1 MSVRIRFVLILTL
14 VVSLILLSSFFII
27 YTLYA
32 HTREQ
37 DFNKRLWAQ
46 AYKEYT
52 TYYNITDT
60 DKTVIS
66 KLANY
71 LPGSPIGFQSVLF
84 DSAYNILFTA
94 PKQLNYKVDI
104 KLMQTIKELEVSEF
118 FRGNTQGV
126 GLYLDRYGHKGYV
139 IATGY
144 DKYGLARLASL
155 RLIMIS
161 VAIGTIL
168 TIGLFALYYVIVV
181 TRPLVN
187 LSVQMRRITENNLR
201 QRVDVGKGK
210 ASSNEIVQI
219 ALNFNNMLDRLDKA
233 FQLQKN
239 FVHHASHE
247 LRTPLATMMAQTESA
262 LRKNLTVTEAK
273 EVLESLKEDQ
283 QEMIDLTNSLL
294 LLSQYENISYSSN
307 WPIVRIDEVIYDSI
321 ATAQKTNE
329 DININF
335 EFTATPEKE
344 AYLCIQGNE
353 PLLRSAFRN
362 IIKNAYKYSDNKS
375 LTITMEAYANAV
387 HIHFD
392 NTGPT
397 INAEDI
403 DRLFLAFF
411 RGTNAAQKKGF
422 GLGLAIVKRIIELH
436 KGTVKY
442 RVIAGNINRFT
453 ILFFMP

>member
-1 MSVRIRFVLILTL
+1 MLFR
-14 VVSLILLSSFFII
+14 
-27 YTLYA
+27 
-32 HTREQ
+32 
-37 DFNKRLWAQ
+37 
-46 AYKEYT
+46 
-52 TYYNITDT
+52 
-60 DKTVIS
+60 
-66 KLANY
+66 
-71 LPGSPIGFQSVLF
+71 SP
-84 DSAYNILFTA
+84 T
-94 PKQLNYKVDI
+94 QLNYKVDA
-104 KLMQTIKELEVSEF
+104 KQMQTIKELEVSEF
-118 FRGNTQGV
+118 FRGDTQGV

-155 RLIMIS
+155 RLIMIF

-168 TIGLFALYYVIVV
+168 AIGLFALYYVIVV

-201 QRVDVGKGK
+201 QRVDVGKGN
-210 ASSNEIVQI
+210 ARSNEIVQI
-219 ALNFNNMLDRLDKA
+219 ALNFNNMLDRLEKA

-262 LRKNLTVTEAK
+262 LRKDLTVAQAK
-273 EVLESLKEDQ
+273 AVLESLKEDQ

-307 WPIVRIDEVIYDSI
+307 WPIVRIDELIYDSI
-321 ATAQKTNE
+321 AAAQKTNE
-329 DININF
+329 DIDISF
-335 EFTATPEKE
+335 SFIATPEKE
-344 AYLCIQGNE
+344 SYLCIQGNE
-353 PLLRSAFRN
+353 ILLRSAFRN
-362 IIKNAYKYSDNKS
+362 IIKNAYKYSDNQ
-375 LTITMEAYANAV
+375 TVIITMEAYANAV

-392 NTGPT
+392 NSGPVIT
-397 INAEDI
+397 AEDI
-403 DRLFLAFF
+403 DRLFLPFF
-411 RGTNAAQKKGF
+411 RGTNAMQKKGF

-442 RVIAGNINRFT
+442 RVIAGNVNRFT